1 MNIRNLIINDKNID
15 NHEEIVDAIRE
26 LEIVISNNYQ
36 NVKEEIGIEFNIG
49 SRLGEPKEYLVVY
62 VNPEYK
68 NNPYVFV
75 LKNFNENKL
84 LCKETSISSFRDLA
98 DKDVRKEVNKAIYV
112 GFKRLPKYAFLG
124 IKDIQSARD
133 MAKETDDLL
142 K

>member
-1 MNIRNLIINDKNID
+1 MNIRNLIINDKNIN
-15 NHEEIVDAIRE
+15 NHEDIVDAIKE
-26 LEIVISNNYQ
+26 LELVISDNYQ
-36 NVKEEIGIEFNIG
+36 NVKEEVGIEFNIG

>member
-1 MNIRNLIINDKNID
+1 MNIRNLIINDKNIN
-15 NHEEIVDAIRE
+15 NHEDIVDAIKE
-26 LEIVISNNYQ
+26 LEIVISDNYQ
-36 NVKEEIGIEFNIG
+36 NVKEEVGIEFNIG

-68 NNPYVFV
+68 NNSYVFV

>member
-1 MNIRNLIINDKNID
+1 MNIRNLIINDKNIN
-15 NHEEIVDAIRE
+15 NHEDIVDAIKE
-26 LEIVISNNYQ
+26 LEIVISDNYQ
-36 NVKEEIGIEFNIG
+36 NVKEEVGIEFNIG